1 MLQKWGNAIKWEVRM
16 SRIADSGMDASLT
29 GLIIIII
36 IIFFLQILLVQD

>member
-36 IIFFLQILLVQD
+36 IFFLQILLVQD